1 MSTDEQ
7 ETRKDG
13 AVPNSFGNALAW
25 TWTRQ
30 MPRGLKGGFLCTL
43 YALRAMAAPS
53 GELRFKDGK
62 PIRIQDIA
70 KAAGCREQDARRY
83 MQAGRLAGVVLVDGE
98 RRRGRATRYV
108 IAPVAWP
115 NWQAAADYLKGTAR
129 RRKEDE
135 EPEQGSGHGG
145 TNSPEDGSAHSGTT
159 ENGPQRHEL
168 EAEGAKTVPP
178 TVARMGSDHSG
189 TKGSDHRGP
198 INPGV
203 AQGVTHVLADVGTQP
218 QVVAGEAANSDHS
231 SENQAKADHEPFGR
245 CEECGVPLV
254 RPGRRRCSSH
264 TETPA
269 RGRNA
274 RAGRQRPIQ
283 APLMT
288 VVAGD
293 AEGAQR
299 AAEAS
304 QQPVSKIPNP
314 WAPERTCGC
323 GRTHRTG
330 ESACPLCID
339 LQRQEITR
347 LAVDHP
353 GAHTA

>member
-13 AVPNSFGNALAW
+13 GVPNSFGNALAW

-83 MQAGRLAGVVLVDGE
+83 MEAGRLAGVVLVDGE

-108 IAPVAWP
+108 ISPVSWP
-115 NWQAAADYLKGTAR
+115 DWKAAEHYLKGTAR
-129 RRKEDE
+129 RRQEE
-135 EPEQGSGHGG
+135 EPEQSSGHSG
-145 TNSPEDGSAHSGTT
+145 TNSPEAGSVHSGT
-159 ENGPQRHEL
+159 NQIGPQRHEL
-168 EAEGAKTVPP
+168 EADDAEGNRS
-178 TVARMGSDHSG
+178 TVARMGSGHSG
-189 TKGSDHRGP
+189 TNGSVHSGP
-198 INPGV
+198 NNPGV
-203 AQGVTHVLADVGTQP
+203 TQGVTHVLADVGTQA
-218 QVVAGEAANSDHS
+218 QVVGGSAANSDHS
-231 SENQAKADHEPFGR
+231 SGNQAKADDEPFGR
-245 CEECGVPLV
+245 CEECHVPLV
-254 RPGRRRCSSH
+254 RPGRKRCGLH
-264 TETPA
+264 AETPA

-274 RAGRQRPIQ
+274 RAGRARPIQ

-293 AEGAQR
+293 AAGPQAPT
-299 AAEAS
+299 EAP
-304 QQPVSKIPNP
+304 QQPATKIPNP

-323 GRTHRTG
+323 GRTYRTG

-339 LQRQEITR
+339 LQRQEIAR
-347 LAVDHP
+347 LAAHHP
-353 GAHTA
+353 SAHTA